1 MPVREMT
8 ESDLKQVLEIQRE
21 LSFQDW
27 NEAQFKA
34 EIKASYALCVVYE
47 TESRPEAEMAEG
59 NIIGYAV
66 FHLLGSD
73 SELLSI
79 ATKAAEQRK
88 GTGTELLKAGL
99 SRLDFGNGDR
109 MFLEVREGNEKAR
122 RFYEHHGFE
131 AFGKR
136 NNYYADGETAI
147 LYRKTT

>member
-8 ESDLKQVLEIQRE
+8 ESDLKQVLEIQRD

-47 TESRPEAEMAEG
+47 APRAEADASS

-66 FHLLGSD
+66 FHLLGED

>member
-21 LSFQDW
+21 LAFQDW

-47 TESRPEAEMAEG
+47 ESRPEAGTAEG

-66 FHLLGSD
+66 FHLLGED

-79 ATKAAEQRK
+79 ATKANEQRK
-88 GTGTELLKAGL
+88 GTGTALLMAGTGK
-99 SRLDFGNGDR
+99 LDFGNGDR

-122 RFYEHHGFE
+122 RFYERHGFE
-131 AFGKR
+131 PFGNRK
-136 NNYYADGETAI
+136 NYYADGETAI